1 MSESMTI
8 ALLGQPNSGK
18 STLFNALTGSRQHV
32 GNWPGKT
39 VEKCTGSFKLAD
51 KKIKVVD
58 LPGTYSLAAN
68 SDEEIVTR
76 DYIASK
82 EAELVCILADASQL
96 ERSLFMLAD
105 YNGIRVPAVLLLNMM
120 DVADQQGKHIAAD
133 RIESKLGI
141 PVLPFVASD
150 QKSYARFYDM
160 LNRAA
165 TDRDMVSDKTLASLY
180 EEEFGESYQKITGL
194 LPENGISVY
203 ERSWLFAKLIEHDPV
218 AEEIVRDVIGASAYE
233 EMDRLREEI
242 ENGSSRTGN
251 CKFRWIDLLLASA
264 VTREKP
270 DVRKSGFDRIALSRR
285 GGQWVAAGIILASLI
300 ISILVGLPFMALGGM
315 IPLIGAPITEGMARI
330 GIHPLLIS
338 LIGEALITATAF
350 TVMMC
355 GYIFGTTLV
364 FGVLED
370 IGYMSRVSYVFD
382 RTMQR
387 LGLHGKAIMPFLVS
401 FGCNIAGGN
410 GSRVLDTWGQRMT
423 TIAMSWFVPCGST
436 WAVVGLV
443 STVFFGIP
451 GAAVIIAALFAVS
464 LLHLRLTARIYGRKL
479 LSGSDRTGLIMELPP
494 YHRPHWR
501 ALIKTSLFRMGEAF
515 KRAIAIVTLLSVLLC
530 ILSYS
535 RNGDAANSIL
545 FRFGNAIE
553 PVTLFFGLRWQTFI
567 AWIAS
572 WMGKEGSLGVLSS
585 VFSGGSVMN
594 AISNSAVAKANSAS
608 VGATLTAALTKPEAL
623 AFIFAF
629 YFNMPCVMSLSA
641 AVHETHSL
649 KWPFRI
655 TLYYICV
662 SLLLA
667 CIVYHLALLIF

>member
-1 MSESMTI
+1 MSDSMTI

-18 STLFNALTGSRQHV
+18 STLFNALTGSKQHV

-39 VEKCTGSFKLAD
+39 VEKCTGTFKLD
-51 KKIKVVD
+51 GKNINVVD

-76 DYIASK
+76 DYIASG
-82 EAELVCILADASQL
+82 EAELICLLADSSQL

-105 YNGIRVPAVLLLNMM
+105 YNGIRVPAVLVLNMM
-120 DVADQQGKHIAAD
+120 DVAEEQGKKIETD
-133 RIESKLGI
+133 LIESKLGI

-150 QKSYARFYDM
+150 KTSYDAFYRM
-160 LNRAA
+160 LKG
-165 TDRDMVSDKTLASLY
+165 TVKHRDVISNNTLASLY
-180 EEEFGESYQKITGL
+180 EEEFGEIYQKITRL

-203 ERSWLFAKLIEHDPV
+203 EKSWLFAKLIEYDPV
-218 AEEIVRDVIGASAYE
+218 AEQIVREALDTSSYEEIVS
-233 EMDRLREEI
+233 LRSEI
-242 ENGSSRTGN
+242 QNGSPRTGN
-251 CKFRWIDLLLASA
+251 CKFKWIDSLLASA
-264 VTREKP
+264 VKTKNI
-270 DVRKSGFDRIALSRR
+270 DVRKSKFDCFAISKH
-285 GGQWVAAGIILASLI
+285 GGKWIAAGIIFTSLI
-300 ISILVGLPFMALGGM
+300 LSIIVGLPFMALGGM
-315 IPLIGAPITEGMARI
+315 IPLIGAPISEWLAGI
-330 GIHPLLIS
+330 GVHPLLIS
-338 LIGEALITATAF
+338 LICDALLTATAF

-355 GYIFGTTLV
+355 GYIFGATLV

-382 RTMQR
+382 GTMQR

-401 FGCNIAGGN
+401 FGCNIAGGTS
-410 GSRVLDTWGQRMT
+410 SRVLDTWGQRMT
-423 TIAMSWFVPCGST
+423 TIATSWVVPCGST

-443 STVFFGIP
+443 STVFFGVP
-451 GAAVIIAALFAVS
+451 GAAIIIATLFAVS
-464 LLHLRLTARIYGRKL
+464 LLHLQLTARIYGRKL

-494 YHRPHWR
+494 YHKPHWR
-501 ALIKTSLFRMGEAF
+501 ALTKTSLIRMWEAF
-515 KRAIAIVTLLSVLLC
+515 KRAIAIVTLLSVILC

-535 RNGDAANSIL
+535 KNGDASSSIL

-585 VFSGGSVMN
+585 VFSGTSVMH
-594 AISNSAVAKANSAS
+594 AITNSATGQAGGAS
-608 VGATLTAALTKPEAL
+608 VGAALTAALTKPEAL

-649 KWPFRI
+649 KWPLRVA
-655 TLYYICV
+655 LYYICI

-667 CIVYHLALLIF
+667 CIVYHVVGLIF